1 MKMYRSFTTSI
12 FKTTEFLIEKTG
24 HSLKVHHMKQWNII
38 IIKDIELHPF
48 NNKGYLFNNKGY

>member
-24 HSLKVHHMKQWNII
+24 HNLNVHHVKQWNII
-38 IIKDIELHPF
+38 IIKDF
-48 NNKGYLFNNKGY
+48 